1 MGVICILNQERKTK
15 NKNTTMAT
23 TNPLQIASQIAEIV
37 LNKGVA
43 FAGFD
48 YNGHRRNV
56 TIGSNLRAAGFSGGG
71 NGSRKGNWG
80 KTFTHGSLVAYKG
93 KLFLQA
99 VENNRGNK
107 QLKRFDIAKVSN
119 FVIG

>member
-1 MGVICILNQERKTK
+1 MYSQSGTQNQKQK
-15 NKNTTMAT
+15 HNMAT
-23 TNPLQIASQIAEIV
+23 TNSLQIASQIAEIV

-48 YNGHRRNV
+48 YNRHRRNV
-56 TIGSNLRAAGFSGGG
+56 TVGSNLRAAGFSGGG